1 MSMLKLLGLKE
12 LIESISRERNL
23 PRVAVQSAIRE
34 ALLKGYERY
43 RRAQNLDRKQFD
55 EDYFENFEVE
65 LDIEDE
71 GFRVVST
78 KTIVEE
84 VTNSDHQIALKDVI
98 KEVEEFGDDAAQLV
112 GQEVVVDVT
121 PDKKE
126 FGRMAAMQ
134 TKQVLSQKLRD
145 QQRQLIQEEFQD

>member
-23 PRVAVQSAIRE
+23 PRLAVQSAIRE

-65 LDIEDE
+65 LDIDDE

-84 VTNSDHQIALKDVI
+84 VTNSDHQIALEDV
-98 KEVEEFGDDAAQLV
+98 KEIVAELGDDAA
-112 GQEVVVDVT
+112 
-121 PDKKE
+121 
-126 FGRMAAMQ
+126 
-134 TKQVLSQKLRD
+134 
-145 QQRQLIQEEFQD
+145 

>member
-12 LIESISRERNL
+12 LIASISRERNL
-23 PRVAVQSAIRE
+23 PRLAVQSAIRE

-65 LDIEDE
+65 LDIDDE

-84 VTNSDHQIALKDVI
+84 VTNSDHQIALKDV
-98 KEVEEFGDDAAQLV
+98 KEIVEELGDDAAQLI

-145 QQRQLIQEEFQD
+145 QQRQLIQ